1 MRQIRLIGLFLGLTV
16 ACGVMAQDAVQ
27 PVGENTRPQRK
38 QRITHEQMTEK
49 MVADLKLDA
58 KQTKQVT
65 KLNKKF
71 KTLIEG
77 SQPQGKPGQR
87 PPMGQGGRPSGG
99 MGGPGGVGGFGGAG
113 GFGGGMPGG
122 GMGGP
127 GGGMQGGPRGGMPP
141 GGAGQTSEYD
151 YEKQQ
156 AKYDKKM
163 RKLLSDEQYDGYLKL
178 KPQFASQ
185 RRIRDFL
192 IGSTGE
198 NFPKPLELTE

>member
-1 MRQIRLIGLFLGLTV
+1 MRQIRLIGLFLGLTLT
-16 ACGVMAQDAVQ
+16 CGVLAQEAVQ

-38 QRITHEQMTEK
+38 QRITQEQMTEK

-99 MGGPGGVGGFGGAG
+99 M
-113 GFGGGMPGG
+113 
-122 GMGGP
+122 
-127 GGGMQGGPRGGMPP
+127 QGGPRGGMPP

-156 AKYDKKM
+156 AKYDKKI
-163 RKLLSDEQYDGYLKL
+163 RKLLSDEQYDGYLQL

>member
-1 MRQIRLIGLFLGLTV
+1 MRQIRLIGLFLGLTLT
-16 ACGVMAQDAVQ
+16 CGVMAQEAVQ

-77 SQPQGKPGQR
+77 SQPQ
-87 PPMGQGGRPSGG
+87 
-99 MGGPGGVGGFGGAG
+99 
-113 GFGGGMPGG
+113 
-122 GMGGP
+122 
-127 GGGMQGGPRGGMPP
+127 
-141 GGAGQTSEYD
+141 
-151 YEKQQ
+151 
-156 AKYDKKM
+156 
-163 RKLLSDEQYDGYLKL
+163 
-178 KPQFASQ
+178 FASQ

>member
-1 MRQIRLIGLFLGLTV
+1 MRQIRLIGLFLGLTLT
-16 ACGVMAQDAVQ
+16 CGVMA
-27 PVGENTRPQRK
+27 
-38 QRITHEQMTEK
+38 
-49 MVADLKLDA
+49 
-58 KQTKQVT
+58 
-65 KLNKKF
+65 
-71 KTLIEG
+71 
-77 SQPQGKPGQR
+77 
-87 PPMGQGGRPSGG
+87 
-99 MGGPGGVGGFGGAG
+99 
-113 GFGGGMPGG
+113 
-122 GMGGP
+122 
-127 GGGMQGGPRGGMPP
+127 QGGPRGGMPP

>member
-1 MRQIRLIGLFLGLTV
+1 M
-16 ACGVMAQDAVQ
+16 
-27 PVGENTRPQRK
+27 
-38 QRITHEQMTEK
+38 
-49 MVADLKLDA
+49 
-58 KQTKQVT
+58 T

-87 PPMGQGGRPSGG
+87 PPMGQDGR
-99 MGGPGGVGGFGGAG
+99 
-113 GFGGGMPGG
+113 
-122 GMGGP
+122 P
-127 GGGMQGGPRGGMPP
+127 GGGMQGGLRGGMPP